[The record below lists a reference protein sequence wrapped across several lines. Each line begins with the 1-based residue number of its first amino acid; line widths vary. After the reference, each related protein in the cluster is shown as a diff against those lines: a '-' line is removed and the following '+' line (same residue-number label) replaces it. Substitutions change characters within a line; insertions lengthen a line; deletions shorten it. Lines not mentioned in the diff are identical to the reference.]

1 VVKIILLVLCK
12 FANQEIIGVV
22 TMKYSI
28 RIGLL
33 VIIAVLGWKLIQS
46 IAEPIRYQKQVDI
59 KEKAVIEKLSIL
71 RDGQL
76 AYRDNKGEFAG
87 NFSDLLDFMENGQL
101 KVLIQEG
108 DKDDSTTVYKVEEYF
123 VSVKDSLF
131 SDVDVP
137 NLKYVPFKDS
147 LQFKIASGEIKK
159 NAVTVPVFE
168 ISDPEPFSK
177 ERRKKNDPLKV
188 GSIFDANYSGNWD

>member
-1 VVKIILLVLCK
+1 
-12 FANQEIIGVV
+12 
-22 TMKYSI
+22 MKYSI

-33 VIIAVLGWKLIQS
+33 VVIAVFGYLIFES
-46 IAEPIRYQKQVDI
+46 IAEPIRYQKQVAI
-59 KEKAVIEKLSIL
+59 KEKAVIEKLAIL

-76 AYRDNKGEFAG
+76 AYRENKGGFAG
-87 NFSDLLDFMENGQL
+87 NFTDLLDFMQNGQL
-101 KVLIQEG
+101 KVLIQQG

-131 SDVDVP
+131 GDVDVP
-137 NLKYVPFKDS
+137 NLKFVPFKDT
-147 LQFKIASGEIKK
+147 LQFNIASGEIKK
-159 NAVTVPVFE
+159 NAVTVPVFV

>member
-1 VVKIILLVLCK
+1 
-12 FANQEIIGVV
+12 
-22 TMKYSI
+22 MKYSI

-33 VIIAVLGWKLIQS
+33 VIIAILSYYTYES

-59 KEKAVIEKLSIL
+59 KERAVIEKLSIL

-76 AYRDNKGEFAG
+76 AYRETKGKFAG
-87 NFSDLLDFMENGQL
+87 DFDELLGFMENGQL

-131 SDVDVP
+131 SDIDVP
-137 NLKYVPFKDS
+137 NLRYVPFKDT
-147 LQFKIASGEIKK
+147 LQFHIAAGEIKK

-177 ERRKKNDPLKV
+177 ERKKKNDPLKV

>member
-1 VVKIILLVLCK
+1 
-12 FANQEIIGVV
+12 
-22 TMKYSI
+22 MKYSI

-33 VIIAVLGWKLIQS
+33 VVIAVLGYLTFES
-46 IAEPIRYQKQVDI
+46 IAEPIRYQKQVAI

-76 AYRDNKGEFAG
+76 AYRENKGEFAG
-87 NFSDLLDFMENGQL
+87 NFTDLLDFMQNGQL
-101 KVLIQEG
+101 KVLIQQG

-131 SDVDVP
+131 GDVDVP
-137 NLKYVPFKDS
+137 NLKFVPFKDT
-147 LQFKIASGEIKK
+147 LQFNIASGEIKK

-168 ISDPEPFSK
+168 ISDPAPFCK

>member
-1 VVKIILLVLCK
+1 
-12 FANQEIIGVV
+12 
-22 TMKYSI
+22 MKYSI

-33 VIIAVLGWKLIQS
+33 VVIAVLGYLTFES
-46 IAEPIRYQKQVDI
+46 IAEPIRYQKQVAI

-159 NAVTVPVFE
+159 NAVIVPVFE